1 LLTFLC
7 PAMSTAIVVALG
19 NMPPTILP
27 LRGSHSCFSFPFEQ
41 GAAHGL
47 VREGQ
52 ELFSVD
58 GVAVVGKDAHDVM
71 KMLLGP
77 PGKPVNLVVSRGLT
91 SSSNTPPRRSSHV
104 PAGNANG
111 SDSPKS
117 PMNGRNP
124 ISSPISSPFAALRLG
139 LQVEQTLAAQQP
151 PGESI
156 VYSRPGRDASPR
168 RDANASPRRN
178 QGRDASP
185 RRDAYSPRRDSYSPS
200 RRSAAQSSP
209 SQTKGTRSGE
219 RGVGSG
225 GKYSPMADSYSSTP
239 PRNMDMG
246 KVTSPRAGQRQMS
259 PSLEPGGMSIQAE
272 LLRLQVRFPVLGP
285 TPVRPMYSQPVQTM
299 FESVFYRSRVSRI
312 NI

>member
-1 LLTFLC
+1 
-7 PAMSTAIVVALG
+7 M
-19 NMPPTILP
+19 
-27 LRGSHSCFSFPFEQ
+27 
-41 GAAHGL
+41 
-47 VREGQ
+47 
-52 ELFSVD
+52 
-58 GVAVVGKDAHDVM
+58 AVVGKDAHDVM

-77 PGKPVNLVVSRGLT
+77 PGKPVNLVVGRGLT

-285 TPVRPMYSQPVQTM
+285 TQVRPMYPQPVQTM
-299 FESVFYRSRVSRI
+299 FESVFYRSQVSRI

>member
-1 LLTFLC
+1 
-7 PAMSTAIVVALG
+7 
-19 NMPPTILP
+19 
-27 LRGSHSCFSFPFEQ
+27 
-41 GAAHGL
+41 
-47 VREGQ
+47 
-52 ELFSVD
+52 
-58 GVAVVGKDAHDVM
+58 M

-77 PGKPVNLVVSRGLT
+77 PGKPVNLVVGRGLT

-156 VYSRPGRDASPR
+156 VYSRP
-168 RDANASPRRN
+168 
-178 QGRDASP
+178 GRDASP

-285 TPVRPMYSQPVQTM
+285 TQVRPMYSQPVQTM
-299 FESVFYRSRVSRI
+299 FESVFYRSQVSRI